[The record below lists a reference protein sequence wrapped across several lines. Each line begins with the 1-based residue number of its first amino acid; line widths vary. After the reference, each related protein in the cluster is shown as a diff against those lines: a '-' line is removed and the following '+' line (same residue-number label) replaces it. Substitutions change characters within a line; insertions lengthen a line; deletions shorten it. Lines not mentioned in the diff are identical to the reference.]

1 MAVDAPAVA
10 MSLDPRFL
18 SRAIAPSRRA
28 LTETGTD
35 PSVRDG
41 IVIG

>member
-1 MAVDAPAVA
+1 MSFDPA
-10 MSLDPRFL
+10 SPPL
-18 SRAIAPSRRA
+18 AIAPSRSA